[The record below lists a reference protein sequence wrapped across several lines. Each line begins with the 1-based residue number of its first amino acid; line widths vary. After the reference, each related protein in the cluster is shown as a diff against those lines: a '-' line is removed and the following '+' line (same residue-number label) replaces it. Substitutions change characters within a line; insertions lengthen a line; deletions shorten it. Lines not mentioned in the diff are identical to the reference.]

1 MATGNLLL
9 KGMKVEDVY
18 SEITKAGV
26 SEYEAATIVGAWIY
40 ENIGRSKRTFNYI
53 TAFPAVE
60 AACQPAFNRS
70 FQHADWIDG
79 ESVVQAEQT
88 VGEEGFNVRFH
99 SIEDDLDAV
108 AADVAKAFACVAEMR
123 ADLRAVLD
131 EIRAELNRLNAD
143 VHECCHGPRGPRVTI
158 PEFEGEIEINPDIHF
173 EYVDTMKFLDKYVQ
187 VFKTPKGGLVMVPA
201 IEQIKVNP
209 GADPRVQRT
218 AKLGRFIVENPRV
231 QQRFP
236 REVSKAEFVRTFG
249 REEVADG
256 QFVRDVVGILPD
268 GGRYESLGGMLQDV
282 ATREAAALRTSD
294 MGETTIVSAFG
305 LDVDV
310 KTVAD
315 APVERFATIPPAAR
329 AAMSNAGINTMGE
342 LAKADANELAGV
354 FEREGVAADANDA
367 AEWAAGALALVA
379 TR

>member
-1 MATGNLLL
+1 
-9 KGMKVEDVY
+9 
-18 SEITKAGV
+18 
-26 SEYEAATIVGAWIY
+26 
-40 ENIGRSKRTFNYI
+40 
-53 TAFPAVE
+53 
-60 AACQPAFNRS
+60 
-70 FQHADWIDG
+70 
-79 ESVVQAEQT
+79 
-88 VGEEGFNVRFH
+88 
-99 SIEDDLDAV
+99 
-108 AADVAKAFACVAEMR
+108 
-123 ADLRAVLD
+123 
-131 EIRAELNRLNAD
+131 
-143 VHECCHGPRGPRVTI
+143 
-158 PEFEGEIEINPDIHF
+158 
-173 EYVDTMKFLDKYVQ
+173 
-187 VFKTPKGGLVMVPA
+187 
-201 IEQIKVNP
+201 
-209 GADPRVQRT
+209 
-218 AKLGRFIVENPRV
+218 VENPRV

-256 QFVRDVVGILPD
+256 QFVRDVVKILPE
-268 GGRYESLGGMLQDV
+268 GGRYESLGGLLQDV
-282 ATREAAALRTSD
+282 ANREAAALRTSD

-310 KTVAD
+310 KTVSD